1 MHARVLLVFA
11 SLVASS
17 ACASTPPTNDGAD
30 TVSEHSET
38 EHAAVCGTEAPTG
51 VQVGMCAPEFS
62 LPDRNEV
69 SFSLH
74 AQRGKVALVDI
85 SAIW

>member
-1 MHARVLLVFA
+1 MSTRTLSLSLCVAA
-11 SLVASS
+11 SF
-17 ACASTPPTNDGAD
+17 ACASTPPTQESTGGGAGSD
-30 TVSEHSET
+30 TGKARSCGPG
-38 EHAAVCGTEAPTG
+38 AVTG
-51 VQVGMCAPEFS
+51 VRVGDCAPEFS

-69 SFSLH
+69 AFSLH